1 MDACAFRSTLE
12 GRRKAQRKLEV
23 MPSPRLSAA
32 QKQGGRV
39 CVLRERLV
47 VSGALVEVSARARS
61 KPDVVEL
68 RLRDPASKLEAALTF
83 PLVAAPRLAKV
94 AYDSHVVKVRE
105 RLLATEHLDWETPW
119 AAAAAARAGPAHP
132 GDAVE
137 PSRDVR
143 AVSYTPLTLP
153 TPPYV

>member
-47 VSGALVEVSARARS
+47 VSGVLVEALGSRKSR
-61 KPDVVEL
+61 PDVVEL
-68 RLRDPASKLEAALTF
+68 RLRDPASKLEAAQPF
-83 PLVAAPRLAKV
+83 RSSPRLA
-94 AYDSHVVKVRE
+94 
-105 RLLATEHLDWETPW
+105 
-119 AAAAAARAGPAHP
+119 
-132 GDAVE
+132 
-137 PSRDVR
+137 
-143 AVSYTPLTLP
+143 
-153 TPPYV
+153 